1 MSHVRVGYMLL
12 SLVLGAATSLRTQAV
27 RGQVLGQLNLQPVAG
42 ALVFLLDDGGHEAD
56 RTPTNGSGNFLL
68 RAQRP
73 GEYSLLVLRIGY
85 QKWQSP
91 AFRLAAADTMEYRA
105 EVLENPVELPV
116 VSIEAQRQCRIA
128 PEGGAVIAALWGE
141 ARKALILTE
150 LTREQSSFQFRI
162 VRATRRLNE
171 DLVPVEEATD
181 TSVVTAFQPF
191 ASLPVESLVVT
202 GFVRDSGGVAIYY
215 GPDVAVL
222 FSDAFLQRHCFRAR
236 LSRRNDP
243 GLVGLA
249 FEPTRGATVPDIAG
263 VLWLDRQTA
272 ALKYLEYQYTN
283 LEPELGDRAGGRVE
297 FLELPSGAWIVRQ
310 WTIET
315 PIPLRGPSGWI
326 RTGRP
331 SGYRVHERRV
341 LEVLTAD
348 GRSVLR

>member
-1 MSHVRVGYMLL
+1 M
-12 SLVLGAATSLRTQAV
+12 
-27 RGQVLGQLNLQPVAG
+27 
-42 ALVFLLDDGGHEAD
+42 FLLDDAGHEAD
-56 RTPTNGSGNFLL
+56 RTLTNESGSFLV
-68 RAQRP
+68 RAPRP

-85 QKWQSP
+85 RKWQSS
-91 AFRLAAADTMEYRA
+91 AFRLAAVDTLEYRA
-105 EVLENPVELPV
+105 QILENPVELPV

-141 ARKALILTE
+141 ARKALMLTE

-162 VRATRRLNE
+162 VRATRRLNQ
-171 DLVPVEEATD
+171 DLIPVEEQVD
-181 TSVVTAFQPF
+181 TSVVTAFPPF

-202 GFVRDSGGVAIYY
+202 GFVQDSAGVAIYY
-215 GPDVAVL
+215 GPDADVL
-222 FSDAFLQRHCFRAR
+222 FSDAFLQRHCFRAK
-236 LSRRNDP
+236 LPRRTDP

-263 VLWLDRQTA
+263 VLWLDQKTA
-272 ALKYLEYQYTN
+272 ALKYLEYRYTN

-310 WTIET
+310 WKIET
-315 PIPLRGPSGWI
+315 PIPFRGP
-326 RTGRP
+326 TGRIHTGRS